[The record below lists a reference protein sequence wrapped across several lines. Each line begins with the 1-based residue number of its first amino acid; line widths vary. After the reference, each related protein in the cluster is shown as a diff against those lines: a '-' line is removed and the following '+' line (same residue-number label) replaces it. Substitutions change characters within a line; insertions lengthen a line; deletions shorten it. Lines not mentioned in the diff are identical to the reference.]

1 VDTASKPFIELEEK
15 MKKFLSFATLTVT
28 IFLLVA
34 CGSSSKSENSTSSDK
49 VELSSKPKIDGF
61 HYYGDI
67 PKNPK
72 RIASLSSTYT
82 GYLLQLGFDP
92 VTVTSYDAKNPVL
105 KEKVKNAKVLMPE
118 DLESIAKQKP
128 DLIVVDASDKNID
141 ELKKIAPTI
150 AIDYGKNDYLEIL
163 NRFGQIFGKEKEAD
177 QWIADWK
184 SKTADIGKQLKEKL
198 GQNVTFTV
206 VGLYEKE
213 IYLFGNNWGRGGE
226 VIYKSLGFDAPQKVK
241 DEVFPSGYLQVSQE
255 TVSEYIGDYVL
266 VAAEDD
272 KTGSALYESDV
283 WKSIPAV
290 QQNHI
295 LKVDANAF
303 YFNDP
308 LTLEYELK
316 TIQDGLEKMN

>member
-1 VDTASKPFIELEEK
+1 

-34 CGSSSKSENSTSSDK
+34 CGSSSKSENSASADK

-141 ELKKIAPTI
+141 ELKK
-150 AIDYGKNDYLEIL
+150 
-163 NRFGQIFGKEKEAD
+163 
-177 QWIADWK
+177 
-184 SKTADIGKQLKEKL
+184 
-198 GQNVTFTV
+198 
-206 VGLYEKE
+206 
-213 IYLFGNNWGRGGE
+213 
-226 VIYKSLGFDAPQKVK
+226 KSLQ
-241 DEVFPSGYLQVSQE
+241 L
-255 TVSEYIGDYVL
+255 L
-266 VAAEDD
+266 
-272 KTGSALYESDV
+272 
-283 WKSIPAV
+283 
-290 QQNHI
+290 
-295 LKVDANAF
+295 
-303 YFNDP
+303 P
-308 LTLEYELK
+308 L
-316 TIQDGLEKMN
+316 IMEKMTI

>member
-1 VDTASKPFIELEEK
+1 

-34 CGSSSKSENSTSSDK
+34 CGSSSKSENSASADK

-82 GYLLQLGFDP
+82 GYLLQLGFDL

-226 VIYKSLGFDAPQKVK
+226 VIYRSLGFDAPQKVK

>member
-1 VDTASKPFIELEEK
+1 
-15 MKKFLSFATLTVT
+15 MKKFLSFATFTVT

-34 CGSSSKSENSTSSDK
+34 CGSSSKSENSASADK

-82 GYLLQLGFDP
+82 GYLLQLGFAP

>member
-1 VDTASKPFIELEEK
+1 

>member
-1 VDTASKPFIELEEK
+1 

-28 IFLLVA
+28 VFLLVA
-34 CGSSSKSENSTSSDK
+34 CGSSSKSENSASADK

-128 DLIVVDASDKNID
+128 DLIIVDASDKNID

>member
-1 VDTASKPFIELEEK
+1 

-34 CGSSSKSENSTSSDK
+34 CGSSSKSENSASSDK

-198 GQNVTFTV
+198 GQDVTFTV

-266 VAAEDD
+266 VSAEDD

-283 WKSIPAV
+283 WRSIPAV

>member
-1 VDTASKPFIELEEK
+1 

-28 IFLLVA
+28 VFLLVA
-34 CGSSSKSENSTSSDK
+34 CGSSSKSENSASSDK

-105 KEKVKNAKVLMPE
+105 KKKVKNAKVLMPE

-198 GQNVTFTV
+198 GQDVTFTV

-241 DEVFPSGYLQVSQE
+241 EEVFPSGYLQVSQE
-255 TVSEYIGDYVL
+255 TVSEYISDYVL

>member
-1 VDTASKPFIELEEK
+1 

-34 CGSSSKSENSTSSDK
+34 CGSSSKSENSASSDK
-49 VELSSKPKIDGF
+49 VELPSKPKIDGF

-255 TVSEYIGDYVL
+255 TVSEYTGDYVL

>member
-1 VDTASKPFIELEEK
+1 

-34 CGSSSKSENSTSSDK
+34 CGSSSKSENSASSDK

-92 VTVTSYDAKNPVL
+92 VTVTSYDAKKPVL

-128 DLIVVDASDKNID
+128 DLIVVDASDKNIN

>member
-1 VDTASKPFIELEEK
+1 

-34 CGSSSKSENSTSSDK
+34 CGSSSKSENSTSSNK

-118 DLESIAKQKP
+118 DLESISKQKP

>member
-1 VDTASKPFIELEEK
+1 

-34 CGSSSKSENSTSSDK
+34 CGSSSKSENSASSDK

-82 GYLLQLGFDP
+82 GYLLQLGFYP

>member
-1 VDTASKPFIELEEK
+1 

-34 CGSSSKSENSTSSDK
+34 CGSSSKSENSASSDK

-241 DEVFPSGYLQVSQE
+241 EEVFPSGYLQVSQE
-255 TVSEYIGDYVL
+255 TVSEYISDYVL

>member
-1 VDTASKPFIELEEK
+1 

-34 CGSSSKSENSTSSDK
+34 CGSSSKSENSASSEK

-105 KEKVKNAKVLMPE
+105 KKKVKNAKVLMPE

-198 GQNVTFTV
+198 GQDVTFTV

>member
-1 VDTASKPFIELEEK
+1 

-34 CGSSSKSENSTSSDK
+34 CGSSSKSENSASADK

-105 KEKVKNAKVLMPE
+105 NEKVKNAKVLMPE

>member
-1 VDTASKPFIELEEK
+1 

-34 CGSSSKSENSTSSDK
+34 CGSSSKSENSASADK

-105 KEKVKNAKVLMPE
+105 KKKVKNAKVLMPE

-198 GQNVTFTV
+198 GQDVTFTV

-241 DEVFPSGYLQVSQE
+241 EEVFPSGYLQVSQE

>member
-1 VDTASKPFIELEEK
+1 

-34 CGSSSKSENSTSSDK
+34 CGSSSKSENSASSDK

-118 DLESIAKQKP
+118 DLESITKQKP

-163 NRFGQIFGKEKEAD
+163 NRFGQIFGKEKDAD

-198 GQNVTFTV
+198 GQDVTFTV

-241 DEVFPSGYLQVSQE
+241 EEVFPSGYLQVSQE
-255 TVSEYIGDYVL
+255 TVSEYTGDYVL

>member
-1 VDTASKPFIELEEK
+1 

-34 CGSSSKSENSTSSDK
+34 CGSSSKSENSASADK
-49 VELSSKPKIDGF
+49 VELSNKPKIDGF

-198 GQNVTFTV
+198 GQDVTFTV

-266 VAAEDD
+266 VATEDD

>member
-1 VDTASKPFIELEEK
+1 

-34 CGSSSKSENSTSSDK
+34 CGSSSKPENSASADK

-72 RIASLSSTYT
+72 RIASLSSTHT

-198 GQNVTFTV
+198 GQDVTFTV

-226 VIYKSLGFDAPQKVK
+226 VIYRSLGFDAPQKVK

>member
-1 VDTASKPFIELEEK
+1 

-34 CGSSSKSENSTSSDK
+34 CGSSSKSENSASADK

-82 GYLLQLGFDP
+82 GYLLQLGFAP

-290 QQNHI
+290 QQNHV

>member
-1 VDTASKPFIELEEK
+1 

-34 CGSSSKSENSTSSDK
+34 CGSSSKSENSASSDK

-92 VTVTSYDAKNPVL
+92 VIVTSYDAKNPVL

>member
-1 VDTASKPFIELEEK
+1 

-34 CGSSSKSENSTSSDK
+34 CGSSSKSKNSASSDK

-241 DEVFPSGYLQVSQE
+241 EEVFPSGYLQVSQE
-255 TVSEYIGDYVL
+255 TVSEYISDYVL

>member
-1 VDTASKPFIELEEK
+1 

-34 CGSSSKSENSTSSDK
+34 CGSSSKSENSASADK
-49 VELSSKPKIDGF
+49 VELSNKPKIDGF

-105 KEKVKNAKVLMPE
+105 KKKVKNAKVLMPE

>member
-1 VDTASKPFIELEEK
+1 

-34 CGSSSKSENSTSSDK
+34 CGSSSKSENSASADK

-82 GYLLQLGFDP
+82 GYLLQLGFYP

-213 IYLFGNNWGRGGE
+213 VYLFGNNWGRGGE

-272 KTGSALYESDV
+272 KTGSSLYESDV

-290 QQNHI
+290 QHNHI

>member
-1 VDTASKPFIELEEK
+1 

-28 IFLLVA
+28 IFLA

-184 SKTADIGKQLKEKL
+184 SKTANIGKQLKEKL

-316 TIQDGLEKMN
+316 TIQDGLKKMN

>member
-1 VDTASKPFIELEEK
+1 MPP
-15 MKKFLSFATLTVT
+15 
-28 IFLLVA
+28 FLLVA
-34 CGSSSKSENSTSSDK
+34 CGSSSKPENSASADK

-72 RIASLSSTYT
+72 RIASLSSTHT

-198 GQNVTFTV
+198 GQDVTFTV

-241 DEVFPSGYLQVSQE
+241 EEVFPSGYLQVSQE

>member
-1 VDTASKPFIELEEK
+1 

-34 CGSSSKSENSTSSDK
+34 CGSSSKSENSASADK

-105 KEKVKNAKVLMPE
+105 KKKVKNAKVLMPE

-272 KTGSALYESDV
+272 KTGSSLYESDV

>member
-1 VDTASKPFIELEEK
+1 

-34 CGSSSKSENSTSSDK
+34 CGSSSKSENSASSDK
-49 VELSSKPKIDGF
+49 VELPSKPKIDGF

-226 VIYKSLGFDAPQKVK
+226 VIYRSLGFDAPQKVK

>member
-1 VDTASKPFIELEEK
+1 
-15 MKKFLSFATLTVT
+15 MKKFLSFATFTVT

-34 CGSSSKSENSTSSDK
+34 CGSSSKSENSASSDK

-141 ELKKIAPTI
+141 ELKKIVPTI

-198 GQNVTFTV
+198 GQDVTFTV
-206 VGLYEKE
+206 IGLYEKE

>member
-1 VDTASKPFIELEEK
+1 

-34 CGSSSKSENSTSSDK
+34 CGSSSKSENSASSDK

-141 ELKKIAPTI
+141 ELKKIVPTI

>member
-1 VDTASKPFIELEEK
+1 

-34 CGSSSKSENSTSSDK
+34 CGSSSKSENSASSDK
-49 VELSSKPKIDGF
+49 VELPSKPKIDGF

-255 TVSEYIGDYVL
+255 TVSEYISDYVL

>member
-1 VDTASKPFIELEEK
+1 

-34 CGSSSKSENSTSSDK
+34 CGSSSKSENSASSEK

-82 GYLLQLGFDP
+82 GYLLQLGFDL

-118 DLESIAKQKP
+118 DLKSIAKQKP

-226 VIYKSLGFDAPQKVK
+226 VIYRSLGFDAPQKVK

>member
-1 VDTASKPFIELEEK
+1 

-34 CGSSSKSENSTSSDK
+34 CGSSSKSENSASSDK

-82 GYLLQLGFDP
+82 GYLLQLGFYP

-163 NRFGQIFGKEKEAD
+163 NRFG
-177 QWIADWK
+177 
-184 SKTADIGKQLKEKL
+184 
-198 GQNVTFTV
+198 
-206 VGLYEKE
+206 
-213 IYLFGNNWGRGGE
+213 
-226 VIYKSLGFDAPQKVK
+226 
-241 DEVFPSGYLQVSQE
+241 
-255 TVSEYIGDYVL
+255 
-266 VAAEDD
+266 
-272 KTGSALYESDV
+272 
-283 WKSIPAV
+283 
-290 QQNHI
+290 
-295 LKVDANAF
+295 
-303 YFNDP
+303 
-308 LTLEYELK
+308 
-316 TIQDGLEKMN
+316 

>member
-1 VDTASKPFIELEEK
+1 

-34 CGSSSKSENSTSSDK
+34 CGSSSKSENSTSSNK

-118 DLESIAKQKP
+118 DVESIAKQKP

>member
-1 VDTASKPFIELEEK
+1 
-15 MKKFLSFATLTVT
+15 MKKFLSFATFTVT

-128 DLIVVDASDKNID
+128 DLIVVDASDKNIN

>member
-1 VDTASKPFIELEEK
+1 

-34 CGSSSKSENSTSSDK
+34 CGSSSKSENSASADK

-82 GYLLQLGFDP
+82 GYLLQIGFDP

>member
-1 VDTASKPFIELEEK
+1 

-34 CGSSSKSENSTSSDK
+34 CGSSSKSENSASSDK
-49 VELSSKPKIDGF
+49 VELPSKPKIDGF

-150 AIDYGKNDYLEIL
+150 VIDYGKNDYLEIL

>member
-1 VDTASKPFIELEEK
+1 

-34 CGSSSKSENSTSSDK
+34 CGSSSKSENSASSDK
-49 VELSSKPKIDGF
+49 VELPSKPKIDGF

-105 KEKVKNAKVLMPE
+105 KEKVKNAKILMPE

-198 GQNVTFTV
+198 GQDVTFTV

>member
-1 VDTASKPFIELEEK
+1 

-34 CGSSSKSENSTSSDK
+34 CGSSSKSENSASADK

-184 SKTADIGKQLKEKL
+184 SKTANIGKQLKEKL

-241 DEVFPSGYLQVSQE
+241 EEVFPSGYLQVSQE

>member
-1 VDTASKPFIELEEK
+1 

-34 CGSSSKSENSTSSDK
+34 CGSSSKSENSASADK

-198 GQNVTFTV
+198 GQDVTFTV

-226 VIYKSLGFDAPQKVK
+226 VIYKSLGFEAPQKVK

-316 TIQDGLEKMN
+316 TIQDGLEKIN